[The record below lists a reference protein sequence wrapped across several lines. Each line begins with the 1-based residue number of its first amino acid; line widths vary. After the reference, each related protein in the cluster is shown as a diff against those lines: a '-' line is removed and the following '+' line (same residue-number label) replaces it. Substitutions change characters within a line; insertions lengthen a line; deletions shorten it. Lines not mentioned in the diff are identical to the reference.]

1 MILNKYKTLNNLYHY
16 ILYMFKFV
24 VNIAKFIPTIIII
37 ASLSFGIM
45 FFSLKGIVFGL
56 LCICSTLINLFFKNY
71 IFKPIYYS
79 TGRSS
84 LPILGQGERP
94 HDHPK
99 LDMLE
104 NYWSESISFGMP
116 SGYSQTILFY
126 ATFWI
131 IYILIEYK
139 ENKSNT
145 DIIYKCCSI
154 IYMILLI
161 FIVIHNR
168 YYFRYHTI
176 EQIIIGG
183 LFGIG
188 LAFLAMFLCKSIFL
202 TKYAKECEKEEDI
215 EINNEKQEEQEEL
228 QDQSH
233 TTQINNGQ
241 VQDHRLIAKNE
252 HASETERNMQRMSYD
267 FHNNQINDYVN
278 NFNETGA
285 YNSPQFTKI
294 NKVGF
299 NEDLS
304 KNDNLRL
311 QDNIS
316 FNSNMHYNPNV
327 Y

>member
-1 MILNKYKTLNNLYHY
+1 
-16 ILYMFKFV
+16 MFKFII
-24 VNIAKFIPTIIII
+24 NIAKFIPTIIII

-154 IYMILLI
+154 VYMIILI

-176 EQIIIGG
+176 EQIVIGG
-183 LFGIG
+183 IFGIG

-202 TKYAKECEKEEDI
+202 TKYAKECKKEEDI
-215 EINNEKQEEQEEL
+215 EIDDDDKS
-228 QDQSH
+228 QSTNIDDSNGHANGHANGH
-233 TTQINNGQ
+233 TNGHTNGQ

-267 FHNNQINDYVN
+267 FHNDQINDYVN

-311 QDNIS
+311 HDNIS
-316 FNSNMHYNPNV
+316 FNSNMHYNPNM

>member
-24 VNIAKFIPTIIII
+24 INIAKFIPTIIII

-154 IYMILLI
+154 VYMIILI

-176 EQIIIGG
+176 EQIVIGG
-183 LFGIG
+183 IFGIG

-215 EINNEKQEEQEEL
+215 EINDEEQEEQ

-241 VQDHRLIAKNE
+241 VQDHRLIAKNQ
-252 HASETERNMQRMSYD
+252 HSSETERNMQRMSYD
-267 FHNNQINDYVN
+267 FHNDQINDYVN

>member
-1 MILNKYKTLNNLYHY
+1 
-16 ILYMFKFV
+16 MFKFV
-24 VNIAKFIPTIIII
+24 INIAKFIPTIIII

-154 IYMILLI
+154 VYMIILI

-215 EINNEKQEEQEEL
+215 EINDEEQEEQ

-241 VQDHRLIAKNE
+241 VQDHRLIAKNQ
-252 HASETERNMQRMSYD
+252 HSSETERNMQRMSYD
-267 FHNNQINDYVN
+267 FHNDQINDYVN

-316 FNSNMHYNPNV
+316 FNSNMHYNPNI